1 MEKINFSEE
10 LGGFDRRM
18 VEARWRDR
26 WKSFIL
32 LLAREKKKDGRTIP
46 PLCFPRWNLPDS
58 RLVSTISL
66 NKLDERLSRA
76 IYYTTGVRT
85 GVTGD

>member
-32 LLAREKKKDGRTIP
+32 LLAREKKKMEEQFRHCVSLVGI
-46 PLCFPRWNLPDS
+46 FPTPDS
-58 RLVSTISL
+58 FR
-66 NKLDERLSRA
+66 RFH
-76 IYYTTGVRT
+76 
-85 GVTGD
+85 

>member
-32 LLAREKKKDGRTIP
+32 LLAREKKKKMEEQFRHCVSLVGI
-46 PLCFPRWNLPDS
+46 FPTPDS
-58 RLVSTISL
+58 FR
-66 NKLDERLSRA
+66 RFH
-76 IYYTTGVRT
+76 
-85 GVTGD
+85 